1 MASMDILAVGGAVPC
16 DVVSDCFGSE
26 RLSSITRR
34 PVRQEQ
40 TAQRPLP
47 FQVLIGEDSEA
58 GGGRH
63 EEALVVV
70 PLIILQS

>member
-1 MASMDILAVGGAVPC
+1 MASIDILAVAGAVSC
-16 DVVSDCFGSE
+16 GVVSDCFDSE

-40 TAQRPLP
+40 TARRPIP
-47 FQVLIGEDSEA
+47 FQVLIGEDSDA
-58 GGGRH
+58 GGSRH

-70 PLIILQS
+70 PLIIIQS

>member
-1 MASMDILAVGGAVPC
+1 MASIDILAVAGAVC
-16 DVVSDCFGSE
+16 CGVVSDCFGSE

-40 TAQRPLP
+40 TAQRPIP
-47 FQVLIGEDSEA
+47 FQVLIGEDSDA
-58 GGGRH
+58 GGSRH

-70 PLIILQS
+70 PLIIIQS